1 MPEPDR
7 DTSATVFAGRR
18 TGEPGHLAALSGNGV
33 RQLRER
39 AVDVLLAE
47 SLAPAVALVAWRD
60 GDWVHVADRGGEVRF
75 AVADPQV
82 PHPVRGRDP
91 VALQDPLVEADDCYP
106 HAGVRLVDAFRD
118 PDRRP
123 DVVVVHSGAHSW
135 PERGGHA
142 GEHGSLNAVQSRAP
156 FLLSGAGVRAHG
168 VLEDSVRTVDV
179 AATLCHVLRAPADD
193 MDGRPRGDLVEPG
206 APLVLGLLWDGA
218 PSADV
223 LAGAADGSLPAVARL
238 LERGCAL
245 RGGAVAEFPSVT
257 LVNHTSALTG
267 VGPGRHGVVH
277 NAYYDRA
284 TATRTV
290 PNDSSTWHR
299 ASEWLRPGVRTVFER
314 LAQARPDAVSACVDE
329 PTDRGATH
337 STFGL
342 VRAASASGD
351 GGSGDGG
358 SGESLRLVDLL
369 PPAAGDP
376 HATAVHV
383 AGNSHYAWATQVD
396 SAGLAQVRGLLDGTP
411 PSFLWWNSIVTDTGH
426 HEGGRGSA
434 MARAALAD
442 TDRRLGV
449 VLDLLEER
457 GLAQGTT
464 VLLTAD
470 HGMQSA
476 DPAVVGDWDEPLAAA
491 GIPFRDE
498 GYGFL
503 YLGV

>member
-7 DTSATVFAGRR
+7 DTSATVSPGAAGDDVRR
-18 TGEPGHLAALSGNGV
+18 LRDRAL
-33 RQLRER
+33 E
-39 AVDVLLAE
+39 VLLSPA
-47 SLAPAVALVAWRD
+47 LAPAVALVAWRD
-60 GDWVHVADRGGEVRF
+60 GEHVHAADRDGEVRF
-75 AVADPQV
+75 AVDAPEV
-82 PHPVRGRDP
+82 AHAVRGRDP
-91 VALQDPLVEADDCYP
+91 VARQDPLVEADDCYP

-118 PDRRP
+118 EARRP
-123 DVVVVHSGAHSW
+123 DVVVVHTGTHHW
-135 PERGGHA
+135 PDRGGHL

-156 FLLSGAGVRAHG
+156 FLLSGAGVAERG
-168 VLEDSVRTVDV
+168 VLEDSARLVDV
-179 AATLCHVLRAPADD
+179 AATLCHVLGAPHDD
-193 MDGRPRGDLVEPG
+193 MVGRPRADLVDPG
-206 APLVLGLLWDGA
+206 AQLVLGLLWDGA
-218 PSADV
+218 PSADL
-223 LAGAADGSLPAVARL
+223 LAGAAEGWLPAVARL
-238 LERGCAL
+238 LRRGCAL

-284 TATRTV
+284 TGTSTV
-290 PNDSSTWHR
+290 PNDSTTWHR

-314 LAQARPDAVSACVDE
+314 LAQVRPDAVSACVDE

-342 VRAASASGD
+342 VRAAGAAG
-351 GGSGDGG
+351 GG

-369 PPAAGDP
+369 PPASDDAL
-376 HATAVHV
+376 ATREHV
-383 AGNSHYAWATQVD
+383 QANGHYAWATQVD
-396 SAGLAQVRGLLDGTP
+396 AAGLAQVRGLLEGTP
-411 PSFLWWNSIVTDTGH
+411 PAFLWWNSIVTDTGH
-426 HEGGRGSA
+426 HEGGRGSP
-434 MARAALAD
+434 MARAALVD

-449 VLDLLEER
+449 VLDLLADR
-457 GLAQGTT
+457 GLAASTT

-476 DPAVVGDWDEPLAAA
+476 DPSVTGDWDEPLREA

-503 YLGV
+503 YLGTDVAQGS